1 MYRQCL
7 KPQNIFAFIC
17 LVLGLFFVFFNPPF
31 QTPDEAQHFFKMW
44 GFTQGTFNFKVL
56 NGYSGDILPDS
67 VIKISKFDRLCRHPE
82 LKTSAGEIF
91 SALKIKLEKDKTAFY
106 VFTPTS
112 YTPVSYFPVFLI
124 LWAMKLINVPPLIM
138 LYIMRLCSLFLYTGL
153 CYQAIKIIPFKKWL
167 FVLLTLLPMAVY
179 EGSSA
184 TADPLTTGTGFLLV
198 AYTLYLAY
206 SDSVKNIGKKEL
218 CVFGFLIT
226 LLLLCKYAYL
236 PFLLLY
242 FVLPKK
248 KFSSAG
254 YDKKFMI
261 AFILNRFHWFM
272 DFVFKTV
279 HAYWMS
285 YYYAF
290 IGLLGCN
297 DAPLPLFALNFYSV
311 MLFGSALIKTNN
323 EEKTVCLKDKIIF
336 VFIFLLTG
344 LIILAS
350 VFILFQCYPLF
361 CGVQGRY
368 FIPVMPLF
376 FLLFDNKRIVWNKFP
391 ILLILCILILIPFS
405 VTTILNRFYL

>member
-1 MYRQCL
+1 MS
-7 KPQNIFAFIC
+7 PVIVFIIFVIC
-17 LVLGLFFVFFNPPF
+17 LVI
-31 QTPDEAQHFFKMW
+31 A
-44 GFTQGTFNFKVL
+44 
-56 NGYSGDILPDS
+56 I
-67 VIKISKFDRLCRHPE
+67 
-82 LKTSAGEIF
+82 
-91 SALKIKLEKDKTAFY
+91 
-106 VFTPTS
+106 
-112 YTPVSYFPVFLI
+112 PVSISLGIVSVLPGAVDPSFTASATYVIRSMLGGLDSFPL
-124 LWAMKLINVPPLIM
+124 LAVPM
-138 LYIMRLCSLFLYTGL
+138 
-153 CYQAIKIIPFKKWL
+153 
-167 FVLLTLLPMAVY
+167 FVLSGIIMARGGISRKLFDVFAFFMGKRTAGMPCAVIVTCLFY
-179 EGSSA
+179 GAISGSGPA
-184 TADPLTTGTGFLLV
+184 TV
-198 AYTLYLAY
+198 AAVGSMT
-206 SDSVKNIGKKEL
+206 IPI
-218 CVFGFLIT
+218 LIEM
-226 LLLLCKYAYL
+226 
-236 PFLLLY
+236 
-242 FVLPKK
+242 
-248 KFSSAG
+248 G

-336 VFIFLLTG
+336 VLIFLLTG